1 MSNPNNIIL
10 VGFMATGKTTVGK
23 MLAEKLHWSYVDTDI
38 LIEQR
43 TGLSIPAIFEQ
54 QGEPYFRDIES
65 EVIQNVI
72 KNNHQVIS
80 TGGGIVLREQNIIMM
95 KSNGLVV
102 SLTATPEV
110 IFARTKSD
118 DYRPLLR
125 VENPQQRIREL
136 LEYRA
141 PFYAKADFT
150 IDTSNLTP
158 QAVVDSVLTRVT

>member
-1 MSNPNNIIL
+1 
-10 VGFMATGKTTVGK
+10 MATGKTTVGK